1 MKRNKLG
8 KLFISVMALMS
19 MTSCHDYL
27 DNTPLDKFPED
38 AVWSKPASA
47 QLFVNGTYYIIKDF
61 LVGNDD
67 WNDNTIVNAEKADA
81 LIREQ
86 ITEDNDYGWNKY
98 GDIRRCNIILE
109 KVAAAT
115 GFTQPERDL
124 LMGEGHFLRASVY
137 FSQAR
142 KFGRLMIVDKVLTPD
157 DDMELSRT
165 KTIKETYDFILKDLD
180 EAIER
185 LPVDV
190 ASGRIS
196 KGAAYALKAEV
207 CLQGAA
213 YLDDT
218 NEKRDYYTQAKTA
231 SESLFGLN
239 KYSLDPDFKGCS
251 MIIRSERIRAK

>member
-1 MKRNKLG
+1 MR
-8 KLFISVMALMS
+8 
-19 MTSCHDYL
+19 
-27 DNTPLDKFPED
+27 
-38 AVWSKPASA
+38 
-47 QLFVNGTYYIIKDF
+47 
-61 LVGNDD
+61 
-67 WNDNTIVNAEKADA
+67 
-81 LIREQ
+81 
-86 ITEDNDYGWNKY
+86 
-98 GDIRRCNIILE
+98 ILE

-190 ASGRIS
+190 APDVSVRELLMR
-196 KGAAYALKAEV
+196 LKLKFACKVQPIWMILMRREIIIHR
-207 CLQGAA
+207 L
-213 YLDDT
+213 
-218 NEKRDYYTQAKTA
+218 KRPVKA
-231 SESLFGLN
+231 
-239 KYSLDPDFKGCS
+239 CS
-251 MIIRSERIRAK
+251 V